1 MPRAGHRCF
10 HCGLPV
16 RFDVPDAHPGRGLV
30 EHEPSALDVAVAD
43 EDGLPDLRL
52 SHRLCHRLR
61 VCGTRSPEHGV
72 AAHRAW
78 LGWATERFE
87 AAAGFGARQC
97 LRLGLH
103 PASLP
108 DRRVYR
114 RHWRVRKMQYATI
127 AARRYCG

>member
-1 MPRAGHRCF
+1 MARAADRCF

-30 EHEPSALDVAVAD
+30 DHEPAAPPDR
-43 EDGLPDLRL
+43 DGLPDLRL

-61 VCGTRSPEHGV
+61 ACRARSPENGV
-72 AAHRAW
+72 AARRAW

-87 AAAGFGARQC
+87 AATGFGARQC

-103 PASLP
+103 PGALP
-108 DRRVYR
+108 EQGVYR
-114 RHWRVRKMQYATI
+114 RHWRVRKMRYATI
-127 AARRYCG
+127 ATRRYFS